1 MEVFRISRDKFS
13 HKITA
18 SGKSNRWNLDDQFV
32 AYTSGS
38 RSLCSLELVV
48 HKASIAPAHK
58 YKVMIISLADQEEL
72 YTTILQRD
80 LPKNW
85 RSTAGYSHL
94 QKLGSEWYRS
104 AQSLVLKVPSAVIPE
119 EHNFLINTSHPGFKD
134 LTKISLVRTEDYFW
148 DDRLL

>member
-1 MEVFRISRDKFS
+1 MEVFRISREKFS
-13 HKITA
+13 HKIIA

-32 AYTSGS
+32 VYSSGS

-48 HKASIAPAHK
+48 HRVSITPAHK
-58 YKVMIISLADQEEL
+58 YKVMVISIADHEEL

-85 RSTAGYSHL
+85 RSTAGYSDL
-94 QKLGSEWYRS
+94 QKLGSKWYRDN
-104 AQSLVLKVPSAVIPE
+104 QSLVLKVPSAVIPE
-119 EHNFLINTSHPGFKD
+119 EYNFLINTSHPDFKD
-134 LTKISLVRTEDYFW
+134 SAKISLVRTEDYFW